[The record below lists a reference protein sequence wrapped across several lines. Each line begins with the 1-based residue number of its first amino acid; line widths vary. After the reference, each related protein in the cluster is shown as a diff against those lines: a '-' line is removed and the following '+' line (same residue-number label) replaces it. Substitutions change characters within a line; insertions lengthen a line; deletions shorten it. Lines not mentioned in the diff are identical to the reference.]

1 MAEDRSVVVGVDGT
15 AAADRAALW
24 AARRAAVYGL
34 PLVLVHALRWPA
46 QATVNLRMPSAL
58 EVLDPVGSEEPV
70 RRWAR
75 EMVEGLAERCRAA
88 FGVEVHTCVVPGD
101 PADAVALAA
110 DRTEFVVVGH
120 SAAGG
125 VDRLLLGS
133 TAERLTRSC
142 PWPVVVVRDEAT
154 AAEGRPEGP
163 VVVGTD
169 GSSMS
174 DRAVRFAFRFAD
186 RSGGDV
192 VVVHVASS
200 SAALLVDPVEIDT
213 DAALRDGRGPVA
225 EQVARSSRLFPAVRS
240 QMHLGTGSA
249 ADVLLAFCAGASLLV
264 VGSHGKGA
272 LRRAFLGSVS
282 HKVVNSA
289 PCPVAVLP
297 PASGTA

>member
-1 MAEDRSVVVGVDGT
+1 M
-15 AAADRAALW
+15 
-24 AARRAAVYGL
+24 
-34 PLVLVHALRWPA
+34 
-46 QATVNLRMPSAL
+46 
-58 EVLDPVGSEEPV
+58 

-75 EMVEGLAERCRAA
+75 EMVEGLAGRCRAA
-88 FGVEVHTCVVPGD
+88 FGVDVRTRVVPGD
-101 PADAVALAA
+101 PADAVSLVA

-125 VDRLLLGS
+125 FDRLPLGS

-154 AAEGRPEGP
+154 ADEGRSGGP
-163 VVVGTD
+163 VVVGAD

-186 RSGGDV
+186 RSGSDV
-192 VVVHVASS
+192 VAVHVSSS
-200 SAALLVDPVEIDT
+200 SAGLLVDPVEIDT
-213 DAALRDGRGPVA
+213 DAAMRDGRGPVP

-240 QMHLGTGSA
+240 QVHLGTGSA
-249 ADVLLAFCAGASLLV
+249 ADVLLAASAGASLLV

-282 HKVVNSA
+282 HEVVNSA

-297 PASGTA
+297 PHSKAP